1 VHDTKAYWQSRVQLH
16 PFLTLALEEVSQ
28 QLNSSGCFT
37 PREQPW
43 YLLNR
48 RLDGPQSQ
56 SGHFGEDRNL
66 LPLSGIEPRI
76 T

>member
-1 VHDTKAYWQSRVQLH
+1 MTQRHTGRVEVQLH

-28 QLNSSGCFT
+28 QLNPSGCFT

-56 SGHFGEDRNL
+56 SGHFREDRNL
-66 LPLSGIEPRI
+66 LPLPGIEPRI